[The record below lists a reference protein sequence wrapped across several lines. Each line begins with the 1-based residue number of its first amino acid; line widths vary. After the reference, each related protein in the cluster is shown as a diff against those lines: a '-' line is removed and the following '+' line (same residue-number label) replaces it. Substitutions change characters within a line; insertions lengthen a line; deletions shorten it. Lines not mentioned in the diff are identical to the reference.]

1 MAKMAMYQKETVSRL
16 ITAVILLPLLLVLMM
31 GGVPAMIL
39 ALGFVLFMSGEL
51 LISVRSDRLDG
62 LSLFALMVI
71 GLPALL
77 AFLGI
82 ELGWQVSAL
91 AMMQTLAW
99 SALVGVGIFVF
110 GHISGLIMMLGLS
123 LLGWS
128 LVYILALE
136 GGGIWLALCLL
147 TVAMVDTMGYLAGR
161 QFGGP
166 KLCPA
171 ISPAKTWSGAI
182 AGIIFSPLPFAIY
195 SLWFDKPLWPV
206 LFALVIGVLSILGD
220 LMESWFKRRHQIK
233 DMGRIL
239 PGHGGLLDRFDG
251 SVLAV
256 PLLYALLASGWLG

>member
-1 MAKMAMYQKETVSRL
+1 MAINQKETFSRL

-39 ALGFVLFMSGEL
+39 AMSFVLFMGWEL
-51 LISVRSDRLDG
+51 FLSVKNDRIDG
-62 LSLFALMVI
+62 LSLMALFAI

-82 ELGWQVSAL
+82 KLEWHISAL
-91 AMMQTLAW
+91 MMMQTLAR
-99 SALVGVGIFVF
+99 SALVVIGIFVF
-110 GHISGLIMMLGLS
+110 RHVSGIIMMIGLS
-123 LLGWS
+123 VLGWS
-128 LVYILALE
+128 LVQLLAVE
-136 GGGIWLALCLL
+136 FGGIWLALCLL
-147 TVAMVDTMGYLAGR
+147 TVAVVDTMGYLAGR

-182 AGIIFSPLPFAIY
+182 AGVIFSPLPFAIY
-195 SLWFDKPLWPV
+195 SLWYDTPMWPV
-206 LFALVIGVLSILGD
+206 LFALGIGAVSILGD

-256 PLLYALLASGWLG
+256 PLLYALLSMGWLG